1 MAKYDYSKSKDFVEE
16 ISVVASS
23 LTAVLAGKAEV
34 STSNLNGGSGTFDNL
49 KASWGKALSIGDL
62 KANLM
67 AKYDYSKS
75 KDFVEEISV
84 TGDLMDDADLK
95 VGYAVTRN
103 FPNSATE
110 VTVTATTKGTSV
122 TALYDGELKEVSATR
137 SVDVADRTVD
147 LEPSYLIK
155 TKTARVKLASM
166 FGKDKVSA
174 TVDYGMD
181 DASTTYEVGY
191 AHSLEE
197 GRSVT
202 ATIKPASTDLEVEY
216 VDSTFEDGAVWTAVA
231 NLKTDDPTS
240 LDKATVSLKRSWDW

>member
-1 MAKYDYSKSKDFVEE
+1 MPALKK
-16 ISVVASS
+16 IVVASS

-34 STSNLNGGSGTFDNL
+34 TTSNLNGGSGTFDNL

-110 VTVTATTKGTSV
+110 VAVTATTKGTSV

-147 LEPSYLIK
+147 LEPSYLVK
-155 TKTARVKLASM
+155 TKTARVKIGRASCRER
-166 FGKDKVSA
+166 V
-174 TVDYGMD
+174 
-181 DASTTYEVGY
+181 
-191 AHSLEE
+191 
-197 GRSVT
+197 
-202 ATIKPASTDLEVEY
+202 
-216 VDSTFEDGAVWTAVA
+216 
-231 NLKTDDPTS
+231 
-240 LDKATVSLKRSWDW
+240 

>member
-1 MAKYDYSKSKDFVEE
+1 MPALKK
-16 ISVVASS
+16 IVVASS

-34 STSNLNGGSGTFDNL
+34 TTSNLNGGSGTFDNL

-110 VTVTATTKGTSV
+110 VAVTATTKGTSV

-147 LEPSYLIK
+147 LEPSYLVK

-166 FGKDKVSA
+166 FGNDKMSA

-191 AHSLEE
+191 SHSLEE

-202 ATIKPASTDLEVEY
+202 ATVKPASTDLEVEY

>member
-1 MAKYDYSKSKDFVEE
+1 MPALKK
-16 ISVVASS
+16 IVVASS

-34 STSNLNGGSGTFDNL
+34 TTSNLNGGSGTFDNL

-110 VTVTATTKGTSV
+110 VAVTATTKGTSV
-122 TALYDGELKEVSATR
+122 TALYDGELKVHAVDDCRACPLLPANALCHEMYRRLAERLMGALCRRRCLLRAPLMWPTAPSTSSPAT
-137 SVDVADRTVD
+137 
-147 LEPSYLIK
+147 L
-155 TKTARVKLASM
+155 
-166 FGKDKVSA
+166 
-174 TVDYGMD
+174 
-181 DASTTYEVGY
+181 
-191 AHSLEE
+191 
-197 GRSVT
+197 
-202 ATIKPASTDLEVEY
+202 
-216 VDSTFEDGAVWTAVA
+216 
-231 NLKTDDPTS
+231 
-240 LDKATVSLKRSWDW
+240 

>member
-1 MAKYDYSKSKDFVEE
+1 MPMLKKV
-16 ISVVASS
+16 VVASS

>member
-1 MAKYDYSKSKDFVEE
+1 MLKKV
-16 ISVVASS
+16 VVASS